1 MMPVAASIETLIVED
16 QRSVRLLVRAS
27 LAAIGI
33 VRVTEAEDGKQAL
46 DILSIHTKHLIISDL
61 NMPELDGIGLLR
73 AVRNRP
79 ATAKTAF
86 IMLTSRA
93 DGAHVQEAIKL
104 GVNNYI
110 VKPFTIDGLRLKIEA
125 VLGKLT

>member
-1 MMPVAASIETLIVED
+1 MPVAANISTIIVED
-16 QRSVRLLVRAS
+16 QRSVRALIRAS
-27 LAAIGI
+27 LAEIGI
-33 VRVTEAEDGKQAL
+33 LNVVEAENGLQAL
-46 DILSIHTKHLIISDL
+46 GILSVHAKHLIISDM

-73 AVRNRP
+73 AVRSRP
-79 ATAKTAF
+79 MTAKTAF

-93 DGAHVQEAIKL
+93 DGTLVQEAIKL

-110 VKPFTIDGLRLKIEA
+110 VKPFTIDGLRQKIEA

>member
-1 MMPVAASIETLIVED
+1 MPVAANIETLIVED
-16 QRSVRLLVRAS
+16 QRSVRALVRES

-33 VRVTEAEDGKQAL
+33 RRVTEAENGMEAL
-46 DILSIHTKHLIISDL
+46 SILSIHSKHLIISDL

-73 AVRNRP
+73 AVRNAP

-93 DGAHVQEAIKL
+93 DGSLVQEAIKL

-110 VKPFTIDGLRLKIEA
+110 VKPFTIEGLRQKIEA
-125 VLGKLT
+125 VLGRLT

>member
-1 MMPVAASIETLIVED
+1 MPAAANISTIIVED
-16 QRSVRLLVRAS
+16 QRSVRALIRAS
-27 LAAIGI
+27 LAEIGI
-33 VRVTEAEDGKQAL
+33 LNVVEAENGLQAL
-46 DILSIHTKHLIISDL
+46 GILSVHAKHLIISDM

-73 AVRNRP
+73 AVRSRP
-79 ATAKTAF
+79 MTAKTAF

-93 DGAHVQEAIKL
+93 DGTLVQEAIKL

-110 VKPFTIDGLRLKIEA
+110 VKPFTIDGLRHKIEA

>member
-1 MMPVAASIETLIVED
+1 MMPVAASIETLIVDD
-16 QRSVRLLVRAS
+16 QRSVRALVRAS
-27 LAAIGI
+27 LAQIGI
-33 VRVTEAEDGKQAL
+33 TRVTEAEHGVEAL
-46 DILSIHTKHLIISDL
+46 NILSIHSKHLIISDL

-73 AVRNRP
+73 SVRNRP
-79 ATAKTAF
+79 ATAKVAF

-93 DGAHVQEAIKL
+93 DGALVQEAIKL

-110 VKPFTIDGLRLKIEA
+110 VKPFTIDGLRHKIEA